1 MLVLGLAGT
10 KHQCPSEN
18 TEEAAGVSSLL
29 SLSDGA
35 SHNIIV
41 GEIKV
46 CEAAEA
52 HIAAKIPI

>member
-1 MLVLGLAGT
+1 M
-10 KHQCPSEN
+10 
-18 TEEAAGVSSLL
+18 SSLL